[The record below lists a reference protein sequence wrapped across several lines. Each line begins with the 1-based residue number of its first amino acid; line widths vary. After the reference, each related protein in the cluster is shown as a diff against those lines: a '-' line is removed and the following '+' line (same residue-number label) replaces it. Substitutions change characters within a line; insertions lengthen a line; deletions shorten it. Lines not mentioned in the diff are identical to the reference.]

1 MNNTSEVQT
10 FKIVIIGDSYTG
22 KTSLAYRLCT
32 GKFYE
37 KLETTIGVDF
47 FEKIIKVDDEQ
58 VKLQVWDSAGQERFR
73 KSMTIHYYRNVDAIV
88 FVYDIT
94 SEPSFESLT
103 LWVEEY
109 KHYAIADKVIKIL
122 VGNKSDLTESK
133 TVQSSVA
140 RKFAEQQDMPFFE
153 VSSKSD
159 DDKQNI
165 DKIFTSIA
173 EKLHKE
179 KPVVLK
185 RVSVLEKTRSQPSE
199 NNVPITLKNDKEK
212 LSKEKKKCCGSGS

>member
-1 MNNTSEVQT
+1 MFLYV
-10 FKIVIIGDSYTG
+10 
-22 KTSLAYRLCT
+22 SLP
-32 GKFYE
+32 F
-37 KLETTIGVDF
+37 
-47 FEKIIKVDDEQ
+47 
-58 VKLQVWDSAGQERFR
+58 
-73 KSMTIHYYRNVDAIV
+73 
-88 FVYDIT
+88 

-122 VGNKSDLTESK
+122 IGNKSDLTESK

-140 RKFAEQQDMPFFE
+140 RKFAEQHDMPFFQ

-165 DKIFTSIA
+165 EKIFTSIA

-185 RVSVLEKTRSQPSE
+185 RASVLEKTRSLQPSE
-199 NNVPITLKNDKEK
+199 NNVPVTLKNEK